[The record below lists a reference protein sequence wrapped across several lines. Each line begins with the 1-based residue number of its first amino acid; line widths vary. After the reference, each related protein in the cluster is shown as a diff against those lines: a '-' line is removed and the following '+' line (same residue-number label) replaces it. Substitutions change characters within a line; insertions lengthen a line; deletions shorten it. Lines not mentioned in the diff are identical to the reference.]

1 MSDNAAVT
9 GANLLAAAV
18 VVIPMKNT
26 VLRINDRIY
35 QLCIGIA
42 GLSVLTMTLI
52 IPWGIFARYVL
63 GSGSSWP
70 EPTAI
75 LLMVVFTFF
84 GAAASYR
91 AGAHMA
97 VAMAVDR
104 MPDPVRKAAAI
115 LVQVL
120 MAVVCV
126 FMISKG
132 FKLCFNTW
140 NQFLGEMPGLRVGIS
155 YLPIPVGGV
164 LTLIF
169 VLEKLFLGD
178 QSHRRVLRF
187 DVIEESEGAA

>member
-1 MSDNAAVT
+1 
-9 GANLLAAAV
+9 
-18 VVIPMKNT
+18 MKNT
-26 VLRINDRIY
+26 VLRLNDMLYRV
-35 QLCIGIA
+35 CIGIA

-70 EPTAI
+70 EPVAI

-97 VAMAVDR
+97 VSMAVER
-104 MPDPVRKAAAI
+104 MPPMVRKQAAL

-120 MAVVCV
+120 MVVVCL
-126 FMISKG
+126 FMAVKG
-132 FKLCFNTW
+132 FKLCATTW
-140 NQFLGEMPGLRVGIS
+140 NQFLGEMPSLRVGIS
-155 YLPIPVGGV
+155 YLPIPIGGLV
-164 LTLIF
+164 TLVF

-178 QSHRRVLRF
+178 QSHRRAVRF
-187 DVIEESEGAA
+187 DIVEASEEAV

>member
-1 MSDNAAVT
+1 MA
-9 GANLLAAAV
+9 GASPFAAAV
-18 VVIPMKNT
+18 VSPMKNT
-26 VLRINDRIY
+26 VLRFNDMLY
-35 QLCIGIA
+35 KVCIGIA

-97 VAMAVDR
+97 VSMAVER
-104 MPDPVRKAAAI
+104 MPEQVRKMAAV
-115 LVQVL
+115 LVQIL
-120 MAVVCV
+120 MVVVCL
-126 FMISKG
+126 FMTVKG
-132 FKLCFNTW
+132 FKLCATTW
-140 NQFLGEMPGLRVGIS
+140 NQFVGEMPSLRVGIS
-155 YLPIPVGGV
+155 YLPIPVGGLV
-164 LTLIF
+164 TLIF

-178 QSHRRVLRF
+178 QSHRRVVRF
-187 DVIEESEGAA
+187 DIVEASEEAV

>member
-1 MSDNAAVT
+1 
-9 GANLLAAAV
+9 
-18 VVIPMKNT
+18 MKNT
-26 VLRINDRIY
+26 LLRINDTLYRV
-35 QLCIGIA
+35 CIGIA

-70 EPTAI
+70 EPVAI

-104 MPDPVRKAAAI
+104 MPMHLRKVAVVV
-115 LVQVL
+115 VQIL
-120 MAVVCV
+120 MAIVAL
-126 FMISKG
+126 FMIFKG
-132 FKLCFNTW
+132 FKLCATTW
-140 NQFLGEMPGLRVGIS
+140 NQFLGELPSLRVGIS
-155 YLPIPVGGV
+155 YLPIPIGGIV
-164 LTLIF
+164 TLIF
-169 VLEKLFLGD
+169 VLERMFLGD
-178 QSHRRVLRF
+178 QSHRSVMRF

>member
-1 MSDNAAVT
+1 MA
-9 GANLLAAAV
+9 GASPIAAAV
-18 VVIPMKNT
+18 VSPMKNT
-26 VLRINDRIY
+26 VLRFNDLLYRV
-35 QLCIGIA
+35 CIGIA

-97 VAMAVDR
+97 VSMAVER
-104 MPDPVRKAAAI
+104 MPEQVRKMAAV
-115 LVQVL
+115 LVQIL
-120 MAVVCV
+120 MVIVCL
-126 FMISKG
+126 FMTVKG
-132 FKLCFNTW
+132 FKLCATTW
-140 NQFLGEMPGLRVGIS
+140 NQFVGEMPSLRVGIS
-155 YLPIPVGGV
+155 YLPIPVGGLV
-164 LTLIF
+164 TLIF

-178 QSHRRVLRF
+178 QSHRRVVRF
-187 DVIEESEGAA
+187 DIVEASEEAV

>member
-1 MSDNAAVT
+1 
-9 GANLLAAAV
+9 
-18 VVIPMKNT
+18 MKNT
-26 VLRINDRIY
+26 LLRINDTLYRV
-35 QLCIGIA
+35 CIGIA

-70 EPTAI
+70 EPVAI

-104 MPDPVRKAAAI
+104 MPVQLRKVAAVI
-115 LVQVL
+115 VQLL
-120 MAVVCV
+120 MAIVAL
-126 FMISKG
+126 FMIFKG
-132 FKLCFNTW
+132 FKLCATTW
-140 NQFLGEMPGLRVGIS
+140 NQFLGELPGLRVGIS
-155 YLPIPVGGV
+155 YLPIPIGGIV
-164 LTLIF
+164 TLIF
-169 VLEKLFLGD
+169 VLERMFLGD
-178 QSHRRVLRF
+178 QSHRSVMRF

>member
-1 MSDNAAVT
+1 
-9 GANLLAAAV
+9 
-18 VVIPMKNT
+18 MKNT
-26 VLRINDRIY
+26 LLRFNDMLYRIS
-35 QLCIGIA
+35 IGIA
-42 GLSVLTMTLI
+42 GFSVLIMTLI

-97 VAMAVDR
+97 VSMAVDR
-104 MPDPVRKAAAI
+104 MPEATRRFAAV

-120 MAVVCV
+120 MAVVCI
-126 FMISKG
+126 FMAVKG
-132 FKLCFNTW
+132 WKLCMTTW
-140 NQFLGEMPGLRVGIS
+140 NQFLGEMPSVRVGVS
-155 YLPIPVGGV
+155 YLPIPIGGV
-164 LTLIF
+164 ITLIF

-178 QSHRRVLRF
+178 QSHRRVVRF
-187 DVIEESEGAA
+187 DLVEESEGAA

>member
-1 MSDNAAVT
+1 
-9 GANLLAAAV
+9 
-18 VVIPMKNT
+18 MKNSI
-26 VLRINDRIY
+26 LRFNDGLYRM
-35 QLCIGIA
+35 CIAIA
-42 GLSVLTMTLI
+42 GLSMLTMALI

-97 VAMAVDR
+97 VNMATER
-104 MPDPVRKAAAI
+104 MPPVLRKSAAI
-115 LVQVL
+115 AVQLL
-120 MAVVCV
+120 MALMCV
-126 FMISKG
+126 FMAVKG
-132 FKLCFNTW
+132 LKLCSNTW

-155 YLPIPVGGV
+155 YLPIPVGGI
-164 LTLIF
+164 LTLVF

-178 QSHRRVLRF
+178 QSHRRAVRL
-187 DVIEESEGAA
+187 DWAEESEGAV

>member
-1 MSDNAAVT
+1 
-9 GANLLAAAV
+9 
-18 VVIPMKNT
+18 MKNT
-26 VLRINDRIY
+26 VLRLNDMLYRV
-35 QLCIGIA
+35 CIGIA

-70 EPTAI
+70 EPVAI

-97 VAMAVDR
+97 VSMAVER
-104 MPDPVRKAAAI
+104 MPPMLRKQAAL

-120 MAVVCV
+120 MVVVCL
-126 FMISKG
+126 FMAVKG
-132 FKLCFNTW
+132 FKLCATTW
-140 NQFLGEMPGLRVGIS
+140 NQFLGEMPSLRVGIS
-155 YLPIPVGGV
+155 YLPIPIGGLV
-164 LTLIF
+164 TLVF

-178 QSHRRVLRF
+178 QSHRCAVRF
-187 DVIEESEGAA
+187 DIVEASEEAV

>member
-1 MSDNAAVT
+1 
-9 GANLLAAAV
+9 
-18 VVIPMKNT
+18 MKNT
-26 VLRINDRIY
+26 LLRFNDMLYRIS
-35 QLCIGIA
+35 IGIA
-42 GLSVLTMTLI
+42 GLSVLIMTLI

-97 VAMAVDR
+97 VSMAVDR
-104 MPDPVRKAAAI
+104 MPEATRRFAAV

-120 MAVVCV
+120 MAVVCI
-126 FMISKG
+126 FMAVKG
-132 FKLCFNTW
+132 WKLCMTTW
-140 NQFLGEMPGLRVGIS
+140 NQFLGEMPSVRVGIS
-155 YLPIPVGGV
+155 YLPIPIGGV
-164 LTLIF
+164 ITLIF

-178 QSHRRVLRF
+178 QSHRRVVRF
-187 DVIEESEGAA
+187 DLVEESEGAA

>member
-1 MSDNAAVT
+1 
-9 GANLLAAAV
+9 
-18 VVIPMKNT
+18 MKNT
-26 VLRINDRIY
+26 LLSINDIIY
-35 QLCIGIA
+35 RVCVGIA
-42 GLSVLTMTLI
+42 GLSILIMTLI
-52 IPWGIFARYVL
+52 IPWGIFARYIL

-104 MPDPVRKAAAI
+104 MPEQVRKIAAV
-115 LVQVL
+115 LVQIL
-120 MAVVCV
+120 MAVVAL
-126 FMISKG
+126 FMIFKG
-132 FKLCFNTW
+132 FKLCATTW
-140 NQFLGEMPGLRVGIS
+140 NQYIGELPFLRVGIS

-164 LTLIF
+164 VTLIF
-169 VLEKLFLGD
+169 ILEKLFLGD
-178 QSHRRVLRF
+178 QSQRSVMKF

>member
-1 MSDNAAVT
+1 MT

-104 MPDPVRKAAAI
+104 MPDPVRKAAAV